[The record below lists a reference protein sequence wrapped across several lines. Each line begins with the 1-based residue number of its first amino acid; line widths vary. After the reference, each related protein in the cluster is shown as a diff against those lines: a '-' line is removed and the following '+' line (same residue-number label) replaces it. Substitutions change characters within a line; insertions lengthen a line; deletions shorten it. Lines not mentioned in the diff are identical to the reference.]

1 MFENL
6 FHKYLNGKNVL
17 FAVIAILFL
26 VFIFQMQD
34 IGIMFFASFVLA
46 CSMEPLV
53 AKLSKKYNR
62 NTAAA
67 IVLSIIVAVI
77 CIVFVPLIVLAGH
90 EIGNFIESFPQ
101 YVDSIKDFI
110 NSLPITQRPNI
121 SDMDIGGMIT
131 SASGITT
138 KIMGETINV
147 GKNIGSGF
155 VYLLASL
162 IIIYYFMADK
172 DKVKN
177 TCLKLF
183 PSQMRKRTSEIYD
196 SISQKIGGYV
206 VAQIT
211 TMAGVGLVMT
221 IGLLILRVD
230 YALLLGLI
238 TCILDVI
245 PVVGP
250 AIALVICLVATYK
263 AGIGIFIGVIVVFA
277 IAQLAENNFVRPY
290 VFGKFLNIHP
300 LIVYLFLF
308 ITAKYLGII
317 GVVFAPAI
325 AATAVVL
332 IEEVYMKNIE

>member
-6 FHKYLNGKNVL
+6 FHKYVNSKNIL

-26 VFIFQMQD
+26 VFIMQMQD

-62 NTAAA
+62 NIASA

-77 CIVFVPLIVLAGH
+77 CIVFVPLIVLAGN

-101 YVDSIKDFI
+101 YVDTIKDFI

-172 DKVKN
+172 DNVKT

-211 TMAGVGLVMT
+211 TMLSVGVIMT
-221 IGLLILRVD
+221 IGLMILRVD

-250 AIALVICLVATYK
+250 AIALIICLIATYK
-263 AGIGIFIGVIVVFA
+263 SGIGILIGVGIVFA

-290 VFGKFLNIHP
+290 VFGKFLNVHP

>member
-6 FHKYLNGKNVL
+6 FHKYVNGKNVL

-26 VFIFQMQD
+26 VFIVQMQD

-53 AKLSKKYNR
+53 AKLSKKYSR
-62 NTAAA
+62 NVAAS
-67 IVLSIIVAVI
+67 IVLGIIVAVI
-77 CIVFVPLIVLAGH
+77 CIVFVPLIALAGH

-138 KIMGETINV
+138 KVMGETINV

-211 TMAGVGLVMT
+211 TMAGVGLIMT
-221 IGLLILRVD
+221 IGLMILRVD

-238 TCILDVI
+238 TCVLDII

-250 AIALVICLVATYK
+250 TIALIICLVATYK
-263 AGIGIFIGVIVVFA
+263 SGIGIFIGVIVVFA
-277 IAQLAENNFVRPY
+277 IAQLVENNFVRPY
-290 VFGKFLNIHP
+290 VFGKFLNLHP

-308 ITAKYLGII
+308 ITAKFLGVI
-317 GVVFAPAI
+317 GVIFAPAI